1 MGNLKID
8 DYKKYKINV
17 EKFYPIGSLRLSNY
31 LEENKI
37 SVGFNKK
44 NEYDILL
51 ISDGITCDVDK
62 NFGFNNT
69 PALMAEYIKFLI
81 KYVKNRNKKFI
92 CSFRGLTAHKKIL
105 KKK

>member
-1 MGNLKID
+1 MK
-8 DYKKYKINV
+8 
-17 EKFYPIGSLRLSNY
+17 
-31 LEENKI
+31 
-37 SVGFNKK
+37 KK

-51 ISDGITCDVDK
+51 ISDGITCNVDK

-92 CSFRGLTAHKKIL
+92 CSFKRLNSSQKDFEEEIKFYKKYL
-105 KKK
+105 NDEEY